1 MKTPAYYKAGGF
13 SFKNGKFGKKMAKKI
28 ENKGEK
34 VIDSL
39 KIKDKGKVKM
49 IAHRGLSALQPEN
62 TCAAFLAAA
71 KRSYYGIETDIRLTA
86 DGKFALIH
94 DDNLNRVFGVRKRVR
109 KATLA
114 ELRSVRG
121 MVDGK
126 PRADFQIPVLK
137 EFLGICRAYQKQAV
151 IEIKDGLTQGEAG
164 ALVAEVKKENALQ
177 HTIFISFC
185 KRNLLRI
192 KKVYPQANIQWLR
205 KRLNVFAFWVALRNK
220 MDLAVRKT
228 GLNAYMVGVF
238 LQKGGKI
245 NVWTVDTEA
254 EFTAAKKLGVA
265 YVTTNVLE

>member
-1 MKTPAYYKAGGF
+1 M
-13 SFKNGKFGKKMAKKI
+13 NV
-28 ENKGEK
+28 GET
-34 VIDSL
+34 I

-94 DDNLNRVFGVRKRVR
+94 DDNLNRVFGVKKKVR
-109 KATLA
+109 KCTLA

-126 PRADFQIPVLK
+126 LYAALRIPLLK
-137 EFLGICRAYQKQAV
+137 EYLGICRAYQKQAV
-151 IEIKDGLTQGEAG
+151 IEIKDKLTQAEAG
-164 ALVAEVKKENALQ
+164 ALVAEVQKENWLRR
-177 HTIFISFC
+177 TIFISFC

-192 KKVYPQANIQWLR
+192 KKVYPQAETQWLC
-205 KRLNVFAFWVALRNK
+205 KRLNGFVVRVALRNK
-220 MDLAVRKT
+220 MDLSVRKT
-228 GLNAYMVGVF
+228 GLNAYMVGGF
-238 LQKGGKI
+238 LQKGGKM

-254 EFTAAKKLGVA
+254 EFTAAKELGVE

>member
-1 MKTPAYYKAGGF
+1 MNNTIPVD
-13 SFKNGKFGKKMAKKI
+13 KKH
-28 ENKGEK
+28 
-34 VIDSL
+34 
-39 KIKDKGKVKM
+39 VKM
-49 IAHRGLSALQPEN
+49 LAHRGVSGLECEN

-94 DDNLNRVFGVRKRVR
+94 DGNLRRIFGVKKKVR
-109 KATLA
+109 NCTLA
-114 ELRSVRG
+114 ELRSVRAV
-121 MVDGK
+121 VDGK
-126 PRADFQIPVLK
+126 PRAALQIPVLK
-137 EFLGICRAYQKQAV
+137 EYLGICRTYQKQAV
-151 IEIKDGLTQGEAG
+151 IEIKDRLTQAEAER
-164 ALVAEVKKENALQ
+164 LVTEIKKGNWL
-177 HTIFISFC
+177 HRTVFIYFC

-192 KKVYPQANIQWLR
+192 KKAYPQANTQWLR
-205 KRLNVFAFWVALRNK
+205 KRLNVFAVWVALRNK

-254 EFTAAKKLGVA
+254 EFTAVKKLGVE